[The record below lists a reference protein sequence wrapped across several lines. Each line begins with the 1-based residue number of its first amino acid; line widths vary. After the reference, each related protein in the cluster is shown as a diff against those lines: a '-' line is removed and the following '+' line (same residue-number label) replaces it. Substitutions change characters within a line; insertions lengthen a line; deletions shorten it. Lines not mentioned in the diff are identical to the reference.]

1 MYFIETSQIG
11 TVIFMLK
18 AFLMVEKMIA
28 AFYYLKN
35 QCSEL
40 SNKKFHLNFKFN
52 TAIVSNFRINN
63 IFVDINCSIK
73 FSRQTAH

>member
-11 TVIFMLK
+11 TMIFMLK
-18 AFLMVEKMIA
+18 AFLMVEKIIA

-40 SNKKFHLNFKFN
+40 LIK
-52 TAIVSNFRINN
+52 IVI
-63 IFVDINCSIK
+63 
-73 FSRQTAH
+73 

>member
-1 MYFIETSQIG
+1 MKLEIFLLNSKNFMYFIETSHIG

-18 AFLMVEKMIA
+18 AFLMVEKIIA

-40 SNKKFHLNFKFN
+40 LIKNF
-52 TAIVSNFRINN
+52 I
-63 IFVDINCSIK
+63 
-73 FSRQTAH
+73 